1 MSFIVDDSDPL
12 VQYSSPGGWTAT
24 GDVPEFEGT
33 SHASATPGDTATL
46 AFEGTSI
53 SVYGTIADGE
63 AGLNFS
69 IDGVVVGSYQSPEV
83 DHVVH
88 NLLFWTSPPLTEA
101 SHQLVVTVDQDSS
114 TDASNRSIFLDYFI
128 YNTTS
133 TAGKT
138 VLFDDSD
145 AILSY
150 SPDWQVN
157 TDSDSSLRGTEH
169 VSTSARASV
178 ALSFQGTQISF
189 FGPSGQKGL
198 QASVVIDGSDS
209 HSGVITQSNTQ
220 NQLFASSVLPPGQ
233 HTINVTVLTGDPTAI
248 DYFFV
253 ENTATTLPSPTNTP
267 ASDGTQKPVS
277 SSLASS
283 HASKAL
289 PITAIVGGAVGAL
302 VILVLILVG
311 LLMRRRRA
319 HIRSNRYISQFV
331 MPAGPQQAGSDAA
344 IVSRRQTL
352 QHEARTSLVVGQSV
366 TSESVHSTL
375 PSYHEETTEVPPPY
389 FFKR

>member
-12 VQYSSPGGWTAT
+12 VQYNSPSGWAAT
-24 GDVPEFEGT
+24 GSVPEFEGT
-33 SHASATPGDTATL
+33 SHASATPSDTATL
-46 AFEGTSI
+46 AFKGTSI
-53 SVYGTIADGE
+53 SVYGTIAGE
-63 AGLNFS
+63 GKLNFS
-69 IDGVVVGSYQSPEV
+69 IDGVVVASYQSPEV
-83 DHVVH
+83 DHAFY
-88 NLLFWTSPPLTEA
+88 NQLFWTSPPLTEA
-101 SHQLVVTVDQDSS
+101 SHQLVVTVDDDSS
-114 TDASNRSIFLDYFI
+114 TDSSDRSIFLDYFI

-145 AILSY
+145 TSLAY
-150 SPDWQVN
+150 SPDWQAN
-157 TDSDSSLRGTEH
+157 TGSDSSLQSTEH
-169 VSTSARASV
+169 VSTSAGASV
-178 ALSFQGTQISF
+178 SLSFEGTQISL

-209 HSGVITQSNTQ
+209 HSGVITQSPNQ

-233 HTINVTVLTGDPTAI
+233 YTINITVLAGDSTAI
-248 DYFFV
+248 DYFLV
-253 ENTATTLPSPTNTP
+253 ESPPATTT
-267 ASDGTQKPVS
+267 VS
-277 SSLASS
+277 QAF
-283 HASKAL
+283 KAL
-289 PITAIVGGAVGAL
+289 PIAAIVGGAVGAL

-311 LLMRRRRA
+311 LLIQRRRA
-319 HIRSNRYISQFV
+319 HIRSNQYISQFV
-331 MPAGPQQAGSDAA
+331 MPAGPQQVGSDAA

-352 QHEARTSLVVGQSV
+352 QHEAHTSLVVGQSV